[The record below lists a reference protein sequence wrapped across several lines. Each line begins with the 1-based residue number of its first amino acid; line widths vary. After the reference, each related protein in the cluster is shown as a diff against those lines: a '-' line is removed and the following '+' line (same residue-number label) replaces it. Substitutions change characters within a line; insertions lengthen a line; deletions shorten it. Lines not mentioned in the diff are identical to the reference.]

1 MASRSEIKAA
11 ILRAA
16 GNPSSG
22 PIVEWAD
29 AIADAVAKLD
39 SPKTHRKIE
48 KRVLGPAEIR
58 DDSDE

>member
-1 MASRSEIKAA
+1 MANRAEIKSA

-22 PIVEWAD
+22 PIAEWAD
-29 AIADAVAKLD
+29 ALADAVAELD
-39 SPKTHRKIE
+39 APKAHRKIE
-48 KRVLGPAEIR
+48 KRVVAPAEIR

>member
-22 PIVEWAD
+22 PIAEWAD
-29 AIADAVAKLD
+29 AIADAVAQLD
-39 SPKTHRKIE
+39 APKTHRKIE
-48 KRVLGPAEIR
+48 KRVVTPAEIR